1 MSIIPAAVFILCFA
15 TSLVCAA
22 LLLRQYQRTR
32 TSLLFWSALC
42 FAFLTLNNLF
52 LVCDLIVFPN
62 IDFLLLRQAS
72 ALVGVAV
79 LLYGFIWK
87 VD

>member
-1 MSIIPAAVFILCFA
+1 LSIIPAAVFILCFA

-32 TSLLFWSALC
+32 TNLLFWSALC

-52 LVCDLIVFPN
+52 LVCNLIVFPN
-62 IDFLLLRQAS
+62 MDFLPLRQATS
-72 ALVGVAV
+72 LVALGM

-87 VD
+87 AD